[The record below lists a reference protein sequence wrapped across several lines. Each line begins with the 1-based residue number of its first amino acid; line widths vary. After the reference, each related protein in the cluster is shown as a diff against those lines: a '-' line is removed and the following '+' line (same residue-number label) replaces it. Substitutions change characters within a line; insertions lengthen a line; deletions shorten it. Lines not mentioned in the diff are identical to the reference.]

1 MFESKKSKSE
11 AAAAATASNEMNH
24 IAAGTKII
32 GDVITKGNFR
42 LDGELEG
49 NLISES
55 RVVLGVT
62 SFLNG
67 TLKAQSAEISG
78 KIKGVVEVAEE
89 LVLRKTT
96 VVNGEIVTGSLCI
109 DSGAEF
115 NGTTKMG
122 AVVKGIVD
130 NGAKKEKTA

>member
-1 MFESKKSKSE
+1 MFESKKSKNE
-11 AAAAATASNEMNH
+11 AAALASNEMNH

-32 GDVITKGNFR
+32 GDIITKGNFR

-49 NLISES
+49 NLLSES
-55 RVVLGVT
+55 RVVLGIT

-67 TLKAQSAEISG
+67 TLKAQSAEVSG
-78 KIKGVVEVAEE
+78 KIKGVVEVSEE
-89 LVLRKTT
+89 LVLRKTASLE
-96 VVNGEIVTGSLCI
+96 GEVVTGSLNI

-122 AVVKGIVD
+122 KVLNSMVGND
-130 NGAKKEKTA
+130 TRKEKTA